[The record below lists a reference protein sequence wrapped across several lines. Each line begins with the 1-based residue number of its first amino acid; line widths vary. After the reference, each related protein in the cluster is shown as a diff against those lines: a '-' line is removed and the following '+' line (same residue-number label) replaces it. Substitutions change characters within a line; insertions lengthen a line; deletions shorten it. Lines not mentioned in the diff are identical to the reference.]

1 MNESESD
8 NLCDSSPSKSPVN
21 TSLRKSKRVRS
32 DVPFVTPDSDSEKDI
47 SPRKLGRPLRFPTAE
62 LMAVPAKLIDL
73 LSWKNFTTEFLK
85 SIQSTGLWKLL
96 IDRLERFIKSTEI
109 PKQKYL
115 ELLKSESWPL
125 SKSAQNEVY
134 FRVMVIRGF
143 LNLISFIGP
152 CSTYNISKL
161 ISLSFIVSMDLAQKW
176 TLQFISSGGYLKGI
190 GIRGKRTPY
199 SILKDQES
207 RDTMKRWLLQATKV
221 IPPMK

>member
-32 DVPFVTPDSDSEKDI
+32 DVQFYTPDSDSEKDI

-73 LSWKNFTTEFLK
+73 ISWKNFTTEFLK

-115 ELLKSESWPL
+115 ELLQSEPWPL

-143 LNLISFIGP
+143 LNLISLIGP

-161 ISLSFIVSMDLAQKW
+161 ISQSFIVSMDLAQKW
-176 TLQFISSGGYLKGI
+176 TLQFISTGGY
-190 GIRGKRTPY
+190 
-199 SILKDQES
+199 
-207 RDTMKRWLLQATKV
+207 
-221 IPPMK
+221 